1 VLDEHTTYSITLYP
15 TPKQYADYLHKHFS
29 AVTSPLSKCLREC
42 RVSARNDLAA
52 PSPADDDDKKLNFA
66 SLLTSPVSTGDGR
79 STLSIRPLSNATT
92 TRAAAAAAAVDGGA
106 DGVGGGDV
114 IRRQSA
120 DEPKHQRTSSLDN
133 SLVTKVR

>member
-1 VLDEHTTYSITLYP
+1 
-15 TPKQYADYLHKHFS
+15 
-29 AVTSPLSKCLREC
+29 
-42 RVSARNDLAA
+42 LAA

-92 TRAAAAAAAVDGGA
+92 TRAAAAAAAADGGA
-106 DGVGGGDV
+106 DDGVGGGDV

-133 SLVTKVR
+133 SLITKVR

>member
-1 VLDEHTTYSITLYP
+1 
-15 TPKQYADYLHKHFS
+15 
-29 AVTSPLSKCLREC
+29 
-42 RVSARNDLAA
+42 LAA
-52 PSPADDDDKKLNFA
+52 PSPADDDDKKLKFA

-92 TRAAAAAAAVDGGA
+92 TRAAAAAAADCGA

-133 SLVTKVR
+133 LLVTKVR

>member
-1 VLDEHTTYSITLYP
+1 M
-15 TPKQYADYLHKHFS
+15 
-29 AVTSPLSKCLREC
+29 
-42 RVSARNDLAA
+42 AA

-92 TRAAAAAAAVDGGA
+92 TRAAAAAADGGA
-106 DGVGGGDV
+106 DGGAGGDV

-133 SLVTKVR
+133 SLITKVR